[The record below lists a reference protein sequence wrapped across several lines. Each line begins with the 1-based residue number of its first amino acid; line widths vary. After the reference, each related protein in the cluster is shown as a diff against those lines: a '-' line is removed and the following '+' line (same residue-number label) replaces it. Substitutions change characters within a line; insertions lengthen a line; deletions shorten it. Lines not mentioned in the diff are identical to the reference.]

1 MNAATHP
8 GRHVLN
14 PLQLTSIFCF
24 PSEELDE
31 AFMDLP
37 PLGLKGKWQ
46 QTFSPS
52 TNCTTNHSYACQPM
66 THWNKK
72 VEPVSGRCPRASSP
86 NAATYCPTTDVQHA
100 PNALVGHPVASVFFL
115 DAPVRIHW
123 VHCLHDSAYATKT
136 YIAPTRRPAKYQVN
150 SLRSFI

>member
-31 AFMDLP
+31 TFMDLP
-37 PLGLKGKWQ
+37 PLRLKGKWQ

-100 PNALVGHPVASVFFL
+100 PNALVGHPVASVFFWMYQSRHTGSIAYMIL
-115 DAPVRIHW
+115 PLQQKLTLLRRVGLQNIR
-123 VHCLHDSAYATKT
+123 STAYA
-136 YIAPTRRPAKYQVN
+136 A
-150 SLRSFI
+150 S